1 MGSRNKES
9 MRCIKQVIDD
19 WDPIGL
25 HSCAPD
31 DEYIPE
37 IE

>member
-19 WDPIGL
+19 WDPIAL
-25 HSCAPD
+25 HSSAPD
-31 DEYIPE
+31 DEYNPE
-37 IE
+37 I